1 MKVSQ
6 LIKKLKT
13 QLDIYGD
20 IDIEMGSLSSGTF
33 TMNSSDPNIPEEVT
47 LNSKREGNT
56 KLVLVD
62 SDNDIKVKAFKFH
75 SFQ

>member
-20 IDIEMGSLSSGTF
+20 IDIEMGSLW
-33 TMNSSDPNIPEEVT
+33 NLYYE
-47 LNSKREGNT
+47 
-56 KLVLVD
+56 
-62 SDNDIKVKAFKFH
+62 
-75 SFQ
+75 